1 MESPKPGDQCFSHG
15 HSIIIARPRDS
26 INAACSSLAAS
37 GFAPVVLGYDIE
49 GEARDVARRHAHLAL
64 QHASDK
70 RKVALISGGELTV
83 SVRGAGEG
91 GPNQEYALSLA
102 IALDGAENISALAAD
117 TDGTDGGSGSANDP
131 AGAVVDEMTIRN
143 AQRFGMIPN
152 DYLLSNNSTSFF
164 RIVGGLLTP
173 GPTLT
178 NVNDLRIILIDQRN
192 D

>member
-1 MESPKPGDQCFSHG
+1 
-15 HSIIIARPRDS
+15 
-26 INAACSSLAAS
+26 
-37 GFAPVVLGYDIE
+37 
-49 GEARDVARRHAHLAL
+49 LAL